1 MSLAGG
7 VDYEDVA
14 GGYFEELEDHCV
26 EDAVADDV
34 AVVDAVDVVVAFDV
48 AAFVVAGVALLPC
61 AALPSGASAS
71 QVASYPFAED
81 ACQGRLLAGSRNR
94 GSCYLK
100 IRIS

>member
-14 GGYFEELEDHCV
+14 DGYFEELEDHCV

-34 AVVDAVDVVVAFDV
+34 AVVDAVDVVVAFADV
-48 AAFVVAGVALLPC
+48 VAFVVAGVALLPC
-61 AALPSGASAS
+61 VALPSGALAS
-71 QVASYPFAED
+71 PVASYPFVED

-94 GSCYLK
+94 GSF
-100 IRIS
+100 